1 MSDNYKTYICRV
13 EYEIDA
19 ESPQEAAMTLSKWM
33 SEGVIYQPVVDVLDE
48 DLNPLATIFTEDGKV
63 DWFYDKEN

>member
-1 MSDNYKTYICRV
+1 MATEFKTYTCRV
-13 EYEIDA
+13 EYEIEAD
-19 ESPQEAAMTLSKWM
+19 SPQSAAMQLSKWM

>member
-1 MSDNYKTYICRV
+1 MTTEFKTYPCRV
-13 EYEIDA
+13 EYEIEAD
-19 ESPQEAAMTLSKWM
+19 SPQSAAMQLSKWM
-33 SEGVIYQPVVDVLDE
+33 SEGMIYQPVVDVLDE